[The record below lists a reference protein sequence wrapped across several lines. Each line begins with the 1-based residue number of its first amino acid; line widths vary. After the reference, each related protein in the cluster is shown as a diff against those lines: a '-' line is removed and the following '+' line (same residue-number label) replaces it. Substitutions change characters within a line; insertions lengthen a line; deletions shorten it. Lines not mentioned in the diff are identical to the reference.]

1 MAQSQSSSQIHI
13 PETKPTNFIGTQC
26 FEFIE
31 FSSDD
36 PQSLFVLF
44 EQMGFK
50 NCGSHPKENVTLFK
64 QGNIHFFVNGM
75 QNDFAADFRKDHGP
89 SACSMGFKVKNA
101 QTALSLLKQNGAE
114 EIDFSSRKRF
124 YPSSIPAI
132 KGIGGAHLYLIDED
146 GVNAL
151 YQDCFKGA
159 SHAQH
164 VGLGLQSMD
173 HLTHNVYQG
182 NVNVWADYYE
192 KLFNFYEIRF
202 FDIKGTHT
210 GLYSRAM
217 SAPCGQ
223 IRIPLNESTDDKS
236 QIAEY
241 LEIYKGEGIQHIAL
255 TTNDIYDTIEKM
267 RANGIEFMT
276 IPKTYYDMLKTRLP
290 NHGEDVQRMAK
301 NHLLIDGDPQK
312 DLYLLQIF
320 TKTVIGPIF
329 FEIIQRKGHQGF
341 GEGNFQALFDAME
354 RDQIERGVLK
364 I

>member
-1 MAQSQSSSQIHI
+1 MVNSQISPKLNI
-13 PETKPTNFIGTQC
+13 PTTKPMNFIGTEC

-31 FSSDD
+31 FSSDK
-36 PQSLFVLF
+36 PQELFKLF
-44 EQMGFK
+44 EQMGFR
-50 NCGSHPKENVTLFK
+50 NCGQHKTENVTLFK
-64 QGNIHFFVNGM
+64 QGNIHFFVNASR
-75 QNDFAADFRKDHGP
+75 NDFAEDFRKDHGP
-89 SACSMGFKVKNA
+89 SACSMGFKVKDA
-101 QTALSLLKQNGAE
+101 QKALQMLKNNGAE
-114 EIDFSSRKRF
+114 SIDLTSRKRF

-132 KGIGGAHLYLIDED
+132 KGIGGAHLYLIDEK
-146 GVNAL
+146 GMNEL
-151 YQDCFKGA
+151 YADCFKNSNNI
-159 SHAQH
+159 SHI
-164 VGLGLQSMD
+164 GIGLQNMD

-223 IRIPLNESTDDKS
+223 IKIPLNESTDDKS

-241 LEIYKGEGIQHIAL
+241 LDIYKGEGIQHIAL
-255 TTNDIYDTIEKM
+255 TTHNIYETIEKM
-267 RANGIEFMT
+267 RENGIEFMSV
-276 IPKTYYDMLKTRLP
+276 PQTYYDMLKNRLP
-290 NHGEDVQRMAK
+290 NHGEDIKRMAR
-301 NHLLIDGDPQK
+301 NHILIDGDPEK
-312 DLYLLQIF
+312 NLYLLQIF

-364 I
+364 V